1 MCCFDSSNLQ
11 FGLVKF
17 AKSSNLQNL
26 LVKSAKPF
34 AGADSGAVESRI
46 FCKFVLFLASKTRSI
61 MYEYEG
67 LQDVIFIAFL
77 LWRVET
83 LEELEEF

>member
-1 MCCFDSSNLQ
+1 
-11 FGLVKF
+11 
-17 AKSSNLQNL
+17 
-26 LVKSAKPF
+26 
-34 AGADSGAVESRI
+34 
-46 FCKFVLFLASKTRSI
+46 

>member
-1 MCCFDSSNLQ
+1 
-11 FGLVKF
+11 
-17 AKSSNLQNL
+17 
-26 LVKSAKPF
+26 
-34 AGADSGAVESRI
+34 
-46 FCKFVLFLASKTRSI
+46 

-67 LQDVIFIAFL
+67 LQDAIFIAFL